1 MPIDAARRANP
12 KPPPSSRV
20 ILGGLAFRTLFIITL
35 AVLTARVASPQLEK
49 LRSVFETP
57 DDLIRIVL
65 GFVLCTWCVVNV
77 FILPKDAEAYRIWLY
92 LGLALLPLFLLCTF
106 VVW

>member
-1 MPIDAARRANP
+1 MPANAASKANP
-12 KPPPSSRV
+12 KPPPSSKV
-20 ILGGLAFRTLFIITL
+20 ILGGLAFRTLFIIAL
-35 AVLTARVASPQLEK
+35 AVLTARVASPQIEK

-57 DDLIRIVL
+57 DDLIRVAL
-65 GFVLCTWCVVNV
+65 GFALCTWCIVNV

-92 LGLALLPLFLLCTF
+92 LGLAVLPLSLLCTF